1 MAVASTQRP
10 IKKSLW
16 ITRVVMRWI
25 CIIFLGWMILIGWT
39 LISWINEGFEP
50 TYKNVQHLSLM
61 QTLVVGEF
69 SDSSFAQWINE
80 CVSTNVH
87 IQSTRI
93 VLSAQ
98 NAGGKLTEA
107 AQKHMGALVHQK
119 DVPMAPE
126 LTQFFNELWLK
137 AQQFWLLFTATGHL
151 LLIKLAILITAIP
164 LFLLAIT
171 AGLVDGLNQ
180 RAIRTASLGRESTY
194 VFHKSIPFAR
204 KTLFWVLGLW
214 LALPHLLPPSPIFV
228 TLSVLLS
235 LVVSVTSSR
244 FKKYL

>member
-1 MAVASTQRP
+1 MMS
-10 IKKSLW
+10 
-16 ITRVVMRWI
+16 WI
-25 CIIFLGWMILIGWT
+25 CITFLGWMILIGWT

-50 TYKNVQHLSLM
+50 TYKKVQRLALM
-61 QTLVVGEF
+61 QTLVVREF
-69 SDSSFAQWINE
+69 SDASFVKWLNE
-80 CVSTNVH
+80 CVSTNFQA
-87 IQSTRI
+87 QSARM

-98 NAGGKLTEA
+98 NAGGKLTQA
-107 AQKHMGALVHQK
+107 AQKHMGALAHQK

-126 LTQFFNELWLK
+126 LIQLFNDLWLK
-137 AQQFWLLFTATGHL
+137 AQQFWLLLSATGHL

-164 LFLLAIT
+164 LFLLAVT

-204 KTLFWVLGLW
+204 KTVFWVLGLW
-214 LALPHLLPPSPIFV
+214 LALPHALPPSPIFV